1 MKSLMLLAGLVS
13 AMVFGASA
21 VSTDGAY
28 ELNKRSA
35 VDRKHSSGT
44 KLYDAQQFG
53 AKAQWS
59 YSALGGAANSVIQLR
74 DHEGNPVK
82 LPNNAIIRD
91 CLIDIVEPV
100 AGTAAGDTTGRIG
113 FSISEAYDLKAL
125 STLKGAGYQAQARIA
140 CVPVGTV
147 ATMIK
152 LESEGALSMQ
162 ISSEALTAGKLNLW
176 VEYTLSD

>member
-13 AMVFGASA
+13 AISFGASA

-44 KLYDAQQFG
+44 KLFDAQQFG

-59 YSALGGAANSVIQLR
+59 FDAHGGAANSVIQMR

-91 CLIDIVEPV
+91 CLIDVVIPV
-100 AGTAAGDTTGRIG
+100 AGTALGDTTGRIG

-125 STLKGAGYQAQARIA
+125 TPLHAIDYDTEKRIA
-140 CVPVGTV
+140 CIPVGTV
-147 ATMIK
+147 GTMIK
-152 LESEGALSMQ
+152 LESEGAISMQ
-162 ISSEALTAGKLNLW
+162 ISSEALTAGKINIW